1 MAVESKRSKV
11 VSFEFTREWD
21 GKFGKVYYHH
31 VKFENGDAG
40 DIGLKKKDDNSY
52 FTEGKEV
59 DYTIE
64 QTTRTDGVTK
74 DWKIGKPQTQFGG
87 GGGVTPKG
95 KKEYKVEAAFTSAKI
110 AAGLVGLEDMEKFK
124 DEYKKVYGVL
134 SKHIDNIYR

>member
-52 FTEGKEV
+52 FTVGKEV

-64 QTTRTDGVTK
+64 ETTRTDGVTK
-74 DWKIGKPQTQFGG
+74 DKKIGKPQTQFGG
-87 GGGVTPKG
+87 GGGVAPKG
-95 KKEYKVEAAFTSAKI
+95 KKEYKAEAALVSAKI
-110 AAGLVGLEDMEKFK
+110 ASDATVMDKEKNFE
-124 DEYKKVYGVL
+124 DEYKKVYTIL
-134 SKHIDNIYR
+134 SKHIDNIYK